1 MHVRHKYFNTWKK
14 DCGVKLWYGNLKN
27 EEKKNKVVKQENPKI
42 NEYKRRKIYT
52 CFSQVYHNY
61 IRLTM

>member
-27 EEKKNKVVKQENPKI
+27 EEKKNSRKTGKPK
-42 NEYKRRKIYT
+42 N
-52 CFSQVYHNY
+52 Q
-61 IRLTM
+61 